1 MSSQSSFDYYGA
13 DLAKMPPLRA
23 IAETLILDRRVRAVT
38 AAEAYELALAQ
49 HDVSLTDMPVYPK
62 AAKRLGLPRG
72 AKVLNNCHG
81 RIVGRSANARR
92 FMNALTP
99 AEQQK
104 VLGDIREAMFDFQKR
119 PLIKAHAILGLDRD
133 LMIKATLVA
142 GEDDAVNVFNWLANF
157 TPYDELATVYE
168 KSPRLPIQDILII
181 GDNLWN
187 NPDPF
192 YNNHGGPQLALV
204 DERANVI
211 FNLGMRYFGERKKG
225 TLTLAWT
232 SGMRLGMAAC
242 HGGIKEIDFSG
253 CADAAAKKVGRRS
266 IAFFGLSGTGKS
278 SHTNSADNGGT
289 LPAGFTKVVL
299 HDDAFQI
306 DCEEKVC
313 RVWEPTLFD
322 KTDARPLGHGDWRY
336 IISVMNHGLIEQGGK
351 VLPLGQDLRN
361 SNGRALFDRDL
372 LGAYVNRCGFPD
384 IICWLMKDN
393 CLPPV
398 MRFTDPALAVG
409 MGASLMT
416 RRNRAE
422 NVPEEELKKL
432 VFVPF
437 ANPFRVYELWRDVQA
452 FMKVFGQGATGY
464 CFNSGGFWK
473 ASDIDLKGIP
483 LKTSLTIQSAILLN
497 RLEWENLDLL
507 PGAQI
512 PTKKSIDALLPGY
525 YDAYH
530 PNNVENRPAY
540 LATLRGRFRQR
551 MMFLQT
557 SDLHD
562 KPGLL
567 LSLINALATGGG
579 EDE

>member
-1 MSSQSSFDYYGA
+1 MSSQSSYAFYGPE
-13 DLAKMPPLRA
+13 LAKMPPLRA
-23 IAETLILDRRVRAVT
+23 MAESVALDSRVRTVT

-49 HDVSLTDMPVYPK
+49 ADVCVTDMPVYPP
-62 AAKRLGLPRG
+62 AAERLGLPKG

-92 FMNALTP
+92 FYNAMTLS
-99 AEQQK
+99 EQQK
-104 VLGDIREAMFDFQKR
+104 VLGDLREAMFDFQKR
-119 PLIKAHAILGLDRD
+119 PRIKAHAILGLDPD
-133 LMIKATLVA
+133 LMIKATIVGGL
-142 GEDDAVNVFNWLANF
+142 DDAVNIFNWLANF
-157 TPYDELATVYE
+157 TPYDELAGAYA
-168 KSPRLPIQDILII
+168 KSPKLPIQDILII
-181 GDNLWN
+181 GDNLWAN
-187 NPDPF
+187 ADPF
-192 YNNHGGPQLALV
+192 YHNHGGPQLALV
-204 DERANVI
+204 DEGANVI

-232 SGMRLGMAAC
+232 SGMRMGMAAC
-242 HGGIKEIDFSG
+242 HGGIKEIDFSA
-253 CADAAAKKVGRRS
+253 CKDAEAKAAGKRS

-278 SHTNSADNGGT
+278 SHTNSPDNAGT
-289 LPAGFTKVVL
+289 LPAGAKKLVL

-306 DCEEKVC
+306 DCDDKVC

-322 KTDARPLGHGDWRY
+322 KTDSRPLGHPDWRY
-336 IISVMNHGLIEQGGK
+336 IISVMNHGLIEVDGQ

-372 LGAYVNRCGFPD
+372 LGTYVNRCGFPD

-398 MRFTDPALAVG
+398 MRFTSQPLAVA

-422 NVPEEELKKL
+422 NVPEEELQKL

-452 FMKVFGQGATGY
+452 FMKVFGQGAVGY

-473 ASDIDLKGIP
+473 SSDLDLKPIP
-483 LKTSLTIQSAILLN
+483 LKTSLTLQTALLLN
-497 RLEWENLDLL
+497 QLEWENLDIL

-512 PTKKSIDALLPGY
+512 PTKKSVEAILPGY
-525 YDAYH
+525 YDMYH
-530 PNNVENRPAY
+530 PDGVESRQAY
-540 LATLRGRFRQR
+540 LSTMRSRFRQR
-551 MMFLQT
+551 MVFLQS

-567 LSLINALATGGG
+567 LSLINALGVGGG
-579 EDE
+579 ED

>member
-1 MSSQSSFDYYGA
+1 MSSQSSFEFYGA
-13 DLAKMPPLRA
+13 DLSKMPPLRA
-23 IAETLILDRRVRAVT
+23 LAETLILDRRVRAVT
-38 AAEAYELALAQ
+38 AAEAYELALRQ
-49 HDVSLTDMPVYPK
+49 HDVSVTDLPVYPP
-62 AAKRLGLPRG
+62 AARRLGLPEG
-72 AKVLNNCHG
+72 AKVINNCHG
-81 RIVGRSANARR
+81 RIVGRSAGARR
-92 FMNALTP
+92 FYNAITP

-104 VLGDIREAMFDFQKR
+104 VLGDVREAIFDFQKR
-119 PLIKAHAILGLDRD
+119 PLIKAHAILGLDSD

-157 TPYDELATVYE
+157 TPFDELAEEYA
-168 KSPRLPIQDILII
+168 KSPRLPIQDILVI
-181 GDNLWN
+181 GDNLWA
-187 NPDPF
+187 NPDPYYF
-192 YNNHGGPQLALV
+192 NLGGPQLALV

-211 FNLGMRYFGERKKG
+211 VNLGMRYFGERKKG

-253 CADAAAKKVGRRS
+253 CADKAAAKAGRRS

-289 LPAGFTKVVL
+289 LPAGFKKVVL

-306 DCEEKVC
+306 DCEQKVC

-322 KTDARPLGHGDWRY
+322 KTDSRPLGHPDWRY
-336 IISVMNHGLIEQGGK
+336 IISVMNHGLIEKDGQ

-361 SNGRALFDRDL
+361 SNGRALLDRDL

-398 MRFTDPALAVG
+398 MRFTDPALAVA

-422 NVPEEELKKL
+422 NVPEEELQKL

-452 FMKVFGQGATGY
+452 FMKVFGQGAVGY

-473 ASDIDLKGIP
+473 ASDIDLRAIP
-483 LKTSLTIQSAILLN
+483 LKTSLTIQTALLLDQ
-497 RLEWENLDLL
+497 LEWENLDLL

-512 PTKKSIDALLPGY
+512 PTKASIDALIPGY
-525 YDAYH
+525 YDTYH
-530 PNNVENRPAY
+530 PANVENRAAY
-540 LATLRGRFRQR
+540 LATLRGRLRQR
-551 MMFLQT
+551 IMFLQ
-557 SDLHD
+557 SGDLHD

-579 EDE
+579 EEE